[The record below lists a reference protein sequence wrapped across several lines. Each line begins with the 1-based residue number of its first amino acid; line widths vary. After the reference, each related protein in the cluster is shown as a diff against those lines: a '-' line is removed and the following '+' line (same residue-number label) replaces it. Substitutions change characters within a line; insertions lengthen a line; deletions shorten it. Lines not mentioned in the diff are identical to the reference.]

1 MTYGGSHWRNYWRK
15 TDPIGTR
22 LPIPAKDNVD
32 VTELRD
38 EETRG
43 HGEYWREPWLRA
55 DITGF
60 LVTAKVKRSEE
71 LTTSSIS

>member
-1 MTYGGSHWRNYWRK
+1 
-15 TDPIGTR
+15 
-22 LPIPAKDNVD
+22 VD

-43 HGEYWREPWLRA
+43 HGEYWREPRLRA

-71 LTTSSIS
+71 VTTSSIS